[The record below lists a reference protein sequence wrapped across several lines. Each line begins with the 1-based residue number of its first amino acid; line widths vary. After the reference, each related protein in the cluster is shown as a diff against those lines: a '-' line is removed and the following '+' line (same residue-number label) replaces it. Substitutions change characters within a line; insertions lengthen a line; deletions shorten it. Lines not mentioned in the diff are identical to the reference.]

1 MKANLA
7 SIWMVTI
14 ICSFSFSVVAFD
26 CVGQSEFS
34 KKKKKKE
41 CVGHSK
47 TSIGASA
54 CSKTSACTMLK

>member
-34 KKKKKKE
+34 KKKKKKNVLDTVKHQLGLPHVQKQVLVQ
-41 CVGHSK
+41 C
-47 TSIGASA
+47 
-54 CSKTSACTMLK
+54 